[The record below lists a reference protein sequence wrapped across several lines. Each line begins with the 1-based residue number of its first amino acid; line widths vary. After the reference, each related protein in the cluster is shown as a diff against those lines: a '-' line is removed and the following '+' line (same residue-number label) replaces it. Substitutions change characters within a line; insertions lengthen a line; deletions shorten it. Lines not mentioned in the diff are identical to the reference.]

1 MGITQRYTFP
11 KTMRLSSKKEIDA
24 LFVNGKAFT
33 LGPFRVFY
41 LIQAAM
47 GDNPS
52 CRVVIS
58 VPKKHHKRAV
68 VRNLIRRRT
77 RESYRLYYP
86 SLLARTVKSSHASL
100 SFLCLY
106 LPHEILTYRDIESKM
121 QALLERLSQ
130 ILEKSGHFS
139 IPAAD

>member
-24 LFVNGKAFT
+24 LFANGKAFT
-33 LGPFRVFY
+33 MGPFRVFY
-41 LIQAAM
+41 LIQEAKE
-47 GDNPS
+47 DSPS
-52 CRVVIS
+52 CRLVIS

-68 VRNLIRRRT
+68 VRNLIKRRT
-77 RESYRLYYP
+77 RESFRLNYP
-86 SLLARTVKSSHASL
+86 SLLAATVESSHASL